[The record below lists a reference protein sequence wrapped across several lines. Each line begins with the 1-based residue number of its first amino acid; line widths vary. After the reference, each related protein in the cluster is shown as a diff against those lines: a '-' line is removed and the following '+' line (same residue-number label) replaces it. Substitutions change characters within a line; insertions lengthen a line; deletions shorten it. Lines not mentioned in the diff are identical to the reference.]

1 MAAEV
6 RWSARARRE
15 LNSALGY
22 LNRRQPDAVGTVAML
37 IASQVQRILAQPY
50 IGAAF
55 QRTARGEVRE
65 TFAANY
71 RIFYRVQ
78 YEGSVVRIISIR
90 HARRKNPDFSK

>member
-6 RWSARARRE
+6 RWAARARRE
-15 LNSALGY
+15 LNSALRY
-22 LNRRQPDAVGTVAML
+22 LSRRQPDAVGTVAMA
-37 IASQVQRILAQPY
+37 IVSQVQRIQSQPFV
-50 IGAAF
+50 GAAF

-78 YEGSVVRIISIR
+78 YQGNVVRIISIR
-90 HARRKNPDFSK
+90 HVRRKNPTF